1 MLSRPPQPPPP
12 PPPSQPQPAA
22 GDEKHTPSRT
32 ASECSDSDK
41 ELTGLAFVLAMLAG
55 MLVTVTLRLYK
66 LSRNYRYVMRVLA
79 REKREM
85 KAQPDFGKGHRVGAG
100 NVWSPMPTAYGPRV

>member
-1 MLSRPPQPPPP
+1 
-12 PPPSQPQPAA
+12 
-22 GDEKHTPSRT
+22 
-32 ASECSDSDK
+32 
-41 ELTGLAFVLAMLAG
+41 MLAG